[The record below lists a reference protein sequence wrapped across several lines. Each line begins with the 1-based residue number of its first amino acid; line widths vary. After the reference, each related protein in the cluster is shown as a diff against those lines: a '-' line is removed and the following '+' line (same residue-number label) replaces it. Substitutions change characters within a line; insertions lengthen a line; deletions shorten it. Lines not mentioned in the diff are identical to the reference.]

1 MGSSCLK
8 SHGVFEGPPREEVK
22 NLHLLTDVMPM
33 TQRYKFAT
41 QKSDPETQME
51 NMAPLSPSTSGWE
64 EEGWEEAFL
73 VTSPSAL
80 LCNPQR
86 TQNLSQIHRGSS
98 QDQL

>member
-1 MGSSCLK
+1 
-8 SHGVFEGPPREEVK
+8 
-22 NLHLLTDVMPM
+22 M

-51 NMAPLSPSTSGWE
+51 NTAPLGASTSGWE